1 MNSTEVACGP
11 GLPHQNLLLVC
22 KAVLGLAN
30 LQTTIALQVNNY
42 WFGGANDYSFHIRTN
57 SRSDMKPLLIRGQT
71 TIAVA
76 LTLYRFAHALWWLFF
91 PIA

>member
-1 MNSTEVACGP
+1 MGSE
-11 GLPHQNLLLVC
+11 LPHQNFLLTC
-22 KAVLGLAN
+22 KPYWGWAN

-42 WFGGANDYSFHIRTN
+42 WLGGANDYSFHIRTN

-76 LTLYRFAHALWWLFF
+76 LTFYRFAHALWWLFLT
-91 PIA
+91 IA

>member
-1 MNSTEVACGP
+1 MNSTEVACGLRASALKSP
-11 GLPHQNLLLVC
+11 PHLQ
-22 KAVLGLAN
+22 AVLGLAN